1 MRSRLCILLL
11 SILTVAVNCQQP
23 VGSWSDHL
31 SYNTA
36 VNVAVSQEKI
46 YASTGTSV
54 IVFNK
59 DFREL
64 SKLSPVNGLSE
75 TGIAA
80 ISWSEENEVLIIAY
94 KNTNVDLVFKSS
106 IFNIPDILNASTGEK
121 KINRIRTSGRYAYLA
136 TNFGILVID
145 LIKNEIRDTWRPAPD
160 SDNNEVF
167 DIAFGNNKIY
177 AATNLGV
184 WFADISNQGL
194 AYFGNW
200 DQMAGIPGLRCTLT
214 IFSGGKLYVNVP
226 GTLSDGD
233 NVYAAGSETILFS
246 KTPGIQNRSFDSAP
260 DGFTISSS
268 GSVRYFDSAGL
279 IKKTILS
286 YGWGIPDISQA
297 IAEDDNIWIADKN
310 YGLIDGDKM
319 AEFTN
324 LALAGPASNYVG
336 HITSLN
342 GKTIISAGG
351 SDYLW
356 NAIGRAFQ
364 VSVHE
369 NNKFTNILSGTA
381 GDAMRCCID
390 PGDINHFYISTWGDG
405 LFEYRGNNLLNHYD
419 ETNSP
424 LLNYYSGGHDV
435 KICGMAFDKPGNLWV
450 TQTGSKGSILIL
462 KPDGNWIDYPLQA
475 DSPVMGDIISTSLG
489 QKWIILP
496 REAAVFV
503 IDDNNSPDVFT
514 DDKSLKLIIKD
525 TGGDIFYA
533 LSLSEDLDGNI
544 WIGTDKGPVVYY
556 NPERIFVSDEN
567 ANRIKI
573 PRNDGSGLADYM
585 LGTETITSI
594 SVDGADRKWLGTSG
608 SGAYLLSSD
617 GTKVLKAFN
626 RRNSPLFSDSIA
638 TVAADNKTG
647 EVWFGT
653 SEGVLSVRETAT
665 EGKQKFTNV
674 YSFPNPVREDFEGN
688 VTITGL
694 LKDTEVRITDISGN
708 LVYITES
715 TGGQASWDLTTFNGK
730 RVVTGVYLVF
740 CSSNDGSQ
748 SCVTK
753 ILVISP

>member
-1 MRSRLCILLL
+1 MRNRLCIFLL
-11 SILTVAVNCQQP
+11 SFFTATVNCQQP
-23 VGSWSDHL
+23 IGSWSDHL

-36 VNVAVSQEKI
+36 VNVVASQEKI
-46 YASTGTSV
+46 FASTGTSV

-59 DFREL
+59 EFSEL

-94 KNTNVDLVFKSS
+94 KNTNVDLVYKST
-106 IFNIPDILNASTGEK
+106 IFNITDILNASAGEK
-121 KINRIRTSGRYAYLA
+121 RINRIRTSGRYAYLA
-136 TNFGILVID
+136 TNFGIIVID
-145 LIKNEIRDTWRPAPD
+145 LVKKEIRDTWRPAPD
-160 SDNNEVF
+160 SENNEVF
-167 DIAFGNNKIY
+167 DITFGNNKIF

-184 WFADISNQGL
+184 WFADLSNQGL

-200 DQMAGIPGLRCTLT
+200 DQMAGIPVSRCTLS
-214 IFSGGKLYVNVP
+214 IFCGGKLYVNVTA
-226 GTLSDGD
+226 TLSEGD

-246 KTPGIQNRSFDSAP
+246 NTPGVQNRSFDSSP
-260 DGFTISSS
+260 GGFTISSA
-268 GSVRYFDSAGL
+268 GSVRYFDAAGS
-279 IKKTILS
+279 IKKSISS

-297 IAEDDNIWIADKN
+297 IVEDDNIWIADKN
-310 YGLIDGDKM
+310 FGLIEGDKM
-319 AEFTN
+319 VKFTN
-324 LALAGPASNYVG
+324 LTLTGPASNYVG
-336 HITSLN
+336 HIASLN
-342 GKTIISAGG
+342 GKTVICAGG

-356 NAIGRAFQ
+356 NPIGRAFQ

-369 NNKFTNILSGTA
+369 NNKFINILSGT
-381 GDAMRCCID
+381 GSDAMRGCID
-390 PGDINHFYISTWGDG
+390 PNDINHFYISTWGDG
-405 LFEYRGNNLLNHYD
+405 LFEYRNNNPVNHYD

-424 LLNYYSGGHDV
+424 LLNNYSGGQGV
-435 KICGMAFDKPGNLWV
+435 KICGIASDKPGNLWV
-450 TQTGSKGSILIL
+450 TQTGSKGNILIL
-462 KPDGNWIDYPLQA
+462 KPDGNWIDYPLPV
-475 DSPVMGDIISTSLG
+475 DSPVMGDIISTSRG

-496 REAAVFV
+496 GEAAVFV
-503 IDDNNSPDVFT
+503 LDDNNSPDIFT
-514 DDKSLKLIIKD
+514 DDKYIKLIIKD

-533 LSLSEDLDGNI
+533 FSLSEDLDGNI

-556 NPERIFVSDEN
+556 NPEKIFDSDES

-608 SGAYLLSSD
+608 SGVYLLSSD
-617 GTKVLKAFN
+617 GTEVLKAFN

-638 TVAADNKTG
+638 TVAVDNKTG

-665 EGKQKFTNV
+665 AGEQKFTNV
-674 YSFPNPVREDFEGN
+674 YSFPNPVREDFTGN

-708 LVYITES
+708 LVYVTAS

-730 RVVTGVYLVF
+730 RVATGVYLVF
-740 CSSNDGSQ
+740 CASDDGSQ

-753 ILVISP
+753 ILIISR